1 MIGTVTATDVDTD
14 NALITFSVSGSELSI
29 TSSGVLTFG
38 SAPDY
43 ETKSA
48 YTATVTATDGT
59 NSASQDIT
67 VTVTLVSDTAD
78 TETNA
83 DVLLLS
89 GVSVPQNSTLEMFAG
104 QKLVLQQTDAIKV
117 LSSTASALDV
127 TLSILD
133 MENA

>member
-1 MIGTVTATDVDTD
+1 MASVFKVKTKADT
-14 NALITFSVSGSELSI
+14 
-29 TSSGVLTFG
+29 
-38 SAPDY
+38 
-43 ETKSA
+43 
-48 YTATVTATDGT
+48 
-59 NSASQDIT
+59 SASTADTVYTVPASKTSVVLGLELANKASANIT

-89 GVSVPQNSTLEMFAG
+89 GVSVPQNRTLEMFAG

-127 TLSILD
+127 TLSILEMD
-133 MENA
+133 NA